1 MDKDKIR
8 SFRKDL
14 RKFDRLN
21 ELLNSSCCSGVT
33 MAQCHVL
40 LEIEEN
46 SEITTN
52 QLADNLKLDKST
64 LSRTIDKLVNAG
76 LVDRKVSP
84 TDRRYTFLFLTEAGQ
99 TKCKEINDVNDNSY
113 NQIFNTIST
122 ENPDEIVTHFKYL
135 VEAMNNYLQ
144 YTSNKNS
151 CCQQD

>member
-8 SFRKDL
+8 SFRKTL
-14 RKFDRLN
+14 RRFDRLN
-21 ELLNSSCCSGVT
+21 ELLNNSCCSGVT

-64 LSRTIDKLVNAG
+64 LSRTVDKLVNAG

-84 TDRRYTFLFLTEAGQ
+84 QDRRYTFLFLTEAGLL
-99 TKCKEINDVNDNSY
+99 KCNEINDINDITY

-122 ENPDEIVTHFKYL
+122 EDPDEIITHFKFM
-135 VEAMNNYLQ
+135 VEAMNNYIQ
-144 YTSNKNS
+144 YTSKENK
-151 CCQQD
+151 CCE

>member
-1 MDKDKIR
+1 MEKDKIR
-8 SFRKDL
+8 EFRKAL
-14 RKFDRLN
+14 RRFDRLN

-76 LVDRKVSP
+76 LVDRKINSN
-84 TDRRYTFLFLTEAGQ
+84 DRRYTFLFLTKAGQ
-99 TKCKEINDVNDNSY
+99 TKCKEINDVNDTTY

-122 ENPDEIVTHFKYL
+122 EKPEEIVTHFKFL
-135 VEAMNNYLQ
+135 VEAMNNYIRN
-144 YTSNKNS
+144 TSNKNN

>member
-8 SFRKDL
+8 SFRKVL
-14 RKFDRLN
+14 RRFDRLN

-52 QLADNLKLDKST
+52 QLAHNLKLDKST

-76 LVDRKVSP
+76 LVDRKINSD
-84 TDRRYTFLFLTEAGQ
+84 DRRYTFLFLTEEGQ
-99 TKCKEINDVNDNSY
+99 SKCNEINDTNDNTY
-113 NQIFNTIST
+113 NQIFNTMSKG
-122 ENPDEIVTHFKYL
+122 NPDDIITHFKFM
-135 VEAMNNYLQ
+135 VEAMNNYNQ
-144 YTSNKNS
+144 YTSKENK
-151 CCQQD
+151 CCQ